1 MRVGISLKWTL
12 SSILIV
18 MMVVGAYTL
27 IMRNDTQESVNQETA
42 RIKTIQ
48 DNALNGLG
56 AQTTKTVSLPASS
69 LMFDNDLEGLRGLLN
84 PIVAEHR
91 TPDGKDS
98 QDESY
103 IAVYASIV
111 AADGRVWVTVAN
123 PRIERFE
130 MNGKTYFD
138 RSADDGDPVK
148 LDKALLKELAKD
160 VRRDIS
166 YKDTTRHVER
176 ADGSKGDIDIR
187 QYAAAI
193 EPKRAEDGDRG
204 EIQGY
209 LIVGYSTEG
218 LHSVIQ
224 KISDEGEARKSVA
237 LNRALWLAA
246 IAVIAGMV
254 IAGIQAVFVTRN
266 IKLLTKAA
274 TQIASGDLSVRSH
287 IKSRDEVGQLGAQFN
302 VMADRVQILMH
313 ETEEK
318 AMLEKEVDIARSIQ
332 TTLLPPCGYAE
343 CGPLRLNGFFQP
355 ASECGGDFW
364 CYNRLPDGSVLLS
377 IGDVTGH
384 GVPSAM
390 ITACAKSALDTLLN
404 TLSVQQFSLPQV
416 IASLNAAI
424 CQTAKRTLFM
434 TFQAIR
440 VSADGRTAEIVNAG
454 HNFPLHVR
462 MGEVRGIVVRGERL
476 GDNPDARYESIRF
489 DLMSGDMLLLY
500 TDGVTEYLNAS
511 GAEYG
516 EKRLRKIIAQL
527 GECDV
532 NTVMNYFWSD
542 FTQFCGAAPQNDDI
556 TLLFAK
562 VA

>member
-138 RSADDGDPVK
+138 RSADDGEPVK

>member
-138 RSADDGDPVK
+138 RSADDGEPVK

-516 EKRLRKIIAQL
+516 EKRLRKVIAQL

>member
-84 PIVAEHR
+84 PIVAEHQ
-91 TPDGKDS
+91 TPDGQDS

-138 RSADDGDPVK
+138 RSADDGEPVK
-148 LDKALLKELAKD
+148 LDKASLKELVKD

-166 YKDTTRHVER
+166 YKDTTRCVER

-193 EPKRAEDGDRG
+193 EPKRTDDGERG

-218 LHSVIQ
+218 LHAVIQ

-454 HNFPLHVR
+454 HNFPLLVR

-476 GDNPDARYESIRF
+476 GDNPAARYESMRF

-516 EKRLRKIIAQL
+516 EKRLRKVIAQL

-542 FTQFCGAAPQNDDI
+542 FTQFCGSAPQNDDI
-556 TLLFAK
+556 TLLFSK

>member
-84 PIVAEHR
+84 PIVAEHQ
-91 TPDGKDS
+91 TPDGQDS

-138 RSADDGDPVK
+138 RSADDGEPVK
-148 LDKALLKELAKD
+148 LDKASLKELVKD

-166 YKDTTRHVER
+166 YKDTTRRVER
-176 ADGSKGDIDIR
+176 ADGSKGDIDVR

-193 EPKRAEDGDRG
+193 EPKRTEDGERG

-218 LHSVIQ
+218 LHAVIQ
-224 KISDEGEARKSVA
+224 KISDEGEARKSAA

-454 HNFPLHVR
+454 HNFPLLVR

-476 GDNPDARYESIRF
+476 GDNPAARYESMRF

-516 EKRLRKIIAQL
+516 EKRLRKVIAQL

-542 FTQFCGAAPQNDDI
+542 FTQFCGSAPQNDDI
-556 TLLFAK
+556 TLLFSK

>member
-27 IMRNDTQESVNQETA
+27 IMRSDTQESVNQETA

-84 PIVAEHR
+84 PIVAEHQ
-91 TPDGKDS
+91 TPDGQDS

-138 RSADDGDPVK
+138 RSAEDGEPVK

-176 ADGSKGDIDIR
+176 ADGTKGDIDIR

-193 EPKRAEDGDRG
+193 EPKRTDDGERG

-218 LHSVIQ
+218 LHAVIQ

-454 HNFPLHVR
+454 HNFPLLVR

-476 GDNPDARYESIRF
+476 GDNPAARYESMRF

-516 EKRLRKIIAQL
+516 EKRLRKVIAQL

-542 FTQFCGAAPQNDDI
+542 FTQFCGSAPQNDDI
-556 TLLFAK
+556 TLLFSK